1 MVTPLQGRFLSR
13 PVHSPATPVQ
23 ALHAVALL
31 LAAALGCSSPQPPEP
46 QPRPRQQRTP
56 PPAPRIE
63 GELRID
69 PELVAREIAPGAYLV
84 THQPFH
90 SSNVLVVR
98 MADSTLVICSS
109 PFETEGTR
117 AFLGWLRSTFRPRR
131 MIAINTHFH
140 LDGTGGNAA
149 YHEAGVET
157 ISSEATAALLA
168 SRGAA
173 LRDGAAEAFDDPA
186 LRARVAGTA
195 LVAPRRTF
203 AAKGGLTLR
212 IAGEEIRVLHPGHAH
227 SPDNVVVHFPAR
239 DILFGGC
246 MIKAAGASIGYTG
259 DADLARWQA
268 AVGALEP
275 LAPRIVVPG
284 HGAPGGRE
292 LLAGTIEIVR
302 AAM

>member
-1 MVTPLQGRFLSR
+1 M
-13 PVHSPATPVQ
+13 
-23 ALHAVALL
+23 
-31 LAAALGCSSPQPPEP
+31 
-46 QPRPRQQRTP
+46 
-56 PPAPRIE
+56 
-63 GELRID
+63 
-69 PELVAREIAPGAYLV
+69 REVAPGAYLV

-90 SSNVLVVR
+90 ASNVLVVR

-117 AFLGWLRSTFRPRR
+117 ALLRWLRSTFRPRR

-149 YHEAGVET
+149 YREAGVET
-157 ISSEATAALLA
+157 IASEATAALLA
-168 SRGAA
+168 SHGAA
-173 LRDGAAEAFDDPA
+173 LRDGAAEAFEDPA
-186 LRARVAGTA
+186 LRARVARTE

-268 AVGALEP
+268 AVAALEP
-275 LAPRIVVPG
+275 LAPRIVIPG
-284 HGAPGGRE
+284 HGPPGGRE

-302 AAM
+302 GAM

>member
-1 MVTPLQGRFLSR
+1 
-13 PVHSPATPVQ
+13 VQ
-23 ALHAVALL
+23 VLHVVALL
-31 LAAALGCSSPQPPEP
+31 LAAALGCSSPA
-46 QPRPRQQRTP
+46 RPDPVGQKAVP
-56 PPAPRIE
+56 SAPRID

-90 SSNVLVVR
+90 ASNVLVVR

-117 AFLGWLRSTFRPRR
+117 ALLRWLRQAFRPRR
-131 MIAINTHFH
+131 MVAINTHFH

-149 YHEAGVET
+149 YAEAGVET
-157 ISSEATAALLA
+157 IASDATAALLA

-173 LRDGAAEAFDDPA
+173 LRDGAAEAFADPA
-186 LRARVAGTA
+186 LRARVERTE
-195 LVAPRRTF
+195 LVAPGRTF
-203 AAKGGLTLR
+203 AAAAGLILR
-212 IAGEEIRVLHPGHAH
+212 IAGEIRILHPGHAH

-239 DILFGGC
+239 GILFGGC

-259 DADLARWQA
+259 DADLTRWQA
-268 AVGALEP
+268 AVRALEP

-284 HGAPGGRE
+284 HGAPGGGE
-292 LLAGTIEIVR
+292 LLAGTIAIVGR
-302 AAM
+302 AM